1 MLSVCPTEW
10 TQTFVRW
17 FNTYLRLQDWVQS
30 VISREYPLVSG
41 FRKMLRNSPLHVI
54 KTPREHGK
62 TEDLGLMSATYY
74 HWHHDGYRDKI
85 PSEQSRWGWKT
96 IFKRTLTSSPSLSW
110 WYIDMFQKKKETKTV
125 IHKEQWMAIQ
135 MNGMVV
141 LGHQCAVN
149 SGDTDASYIVT
160 LP

>member
-74 HWHHDGYRDKI
+74 HWHHDGYRDKN
-85 PSEQSRWGWKT
+85 PQ
-96 IFKRTLTSSPSLSW
+96 RTVSLGMKN
-110 WYIDMFQKKKETKTV
+110 YFQKDTHQLTKSLLM
-125 IHKEQWMAIQ
+125 I
-135 MNGMVV
+135 
-141 LGHQCAVN
+141 
-149 SGDTDASYIVT
+149 Y
-160 LP
+160 